1 MKKIIKALK
10 LICAIMLLSIIV
22 IACEKDYNT
31 IGSDIAGNKNFITAI
46 DSFTATAYNKKMDPI
61 QTNGLPSNLLGIYN
75 DPVYGSTAASIV
87 SQLIPQSYPD
97 SFGENVEVDSVIL
110 SIPYYNKTA
119 TDSPDEDGN
128 ILYDISDSLY
138 GGSPIKLSAYRTN
151 YYLRSFDPNSEFEDP
166 QYYYSNSNSTID
178 FDSRIIDDVLF
189 EDDMFLPSESD
200 VILTKFNDET
210 EVYDIT
216 DRLTPRLRVHLDK
229 DYWKE
234 VIIDKAG
241 QPELSNQNNFTN
253 YFRNIYF
260 KTEAIT
266 ADGNMILLN
275 MGSTSSNITIH
286 YSNDSAVTE
295 GERETNSYTMLFSS
309 GIRLNTFENT
319 FNIVLEDGDADLGDE
334 KLYLKGGEGS
344 MAIIDIFGNTD
355 SDGNGISDEFE
366 EFKTHKD
373 NWLINE
379 AYMIFYEDETMTTPT
394 EDFHKYDRVYLFDVK
409 NNRPIKDYFFDATA
423 NDADAFNSRI
433 IHLGQ
438 RLPEESSPKRFKIR
452 ITEYVTNLLQN
463 DSTNT
468 KLGLVLSTNVNI
480 VQNTKVLNG
489 EDQDLDVV
497 PAGSTLS
504 PKGTILYGSNSNV
517 PEEQRVRLE
526 IYYTEPTNQ

>member
-1 MKKIIKALK
+1 MKKIIKAHK
-10 LICAIMLLSIIV
+10 LICVIMLLAIMV

-31 IGSDIAGNKNFITAI
+31 IGSDIAGNKNFITAN

-61 QTNGLPSNLLGIYN
+61 QTNGLPSNLIGIYN
-75 DPVYGSTAASIV
+75 DPVYGSTTASIV
-87 SQLIPQSYPD
+87 TQLIPQTYPD
-97 SFGENVEVDSVIL
+97 SFGENVVVDSVVL
-110 SIPYYNKTA
+110 SIPYYNKTSG
-119 TDSPDEDGN
+119 DSPDDDGN

-138 GGSPIKLSAYRTN
+138 GDSPIKLSVFRSD
-151 YYLRSFDPNSEFEDP
+151 YYLRNYDPNSEFESP

-178 FDSRIIDDVLF
+178 FDSHIVDDVLY
-189 EDDMFLPSESD
+189 EDEIFFPSSRG
-200 VILTKFNDET
+200 VILTEFNDET
-210 EVYDIT
+210 EVYDVT
-216 DRLTPRLRVHLDK
+216 ERLTPRLRVHLDK

-241 QPELSNQNNFTN
+241 QPELSNPNNFTD
-253 YFRNIYF
+253 YFRGVYF
-260 KTEAIT
+260 KAEAINP
-266 ADGNMILLN
+266 DGNMILLN
-275 MGSTSSNITIH
+275 MGSTSSNITI
-286 YSNDSAVTE
+286 YYTKDSEFTE
-295 GERETNSYTMLFSS
+295 GERETSFYTMLFTS

-319 FNIVLEDGDADLGDE
+319 FNINLEDGDANLGDE

-355 SDGNGISDEFE
+355 SDDNGISDEFE
-366 EFKTHKD
+366 EFRTHKD

-379 AYMIFYEDETMTTPT
+379 AYMIFYEDETMASPT

-409 NNRPIKDYFFDATA
+409 NNRPLKDYFFDPTA
-423 NDADAFNSRI
+423 NDADAFSSRI

-468 KLGLVLSTNVNI
+468 RLGLVLSTNVNI

-517 PEEQRVRLE
+517 PEEKRVRLE